1 MNGRNHARGALA
13 AALLGGAVTS
23 TAHGAASLDSI
34 EQTLVLLQAQLQ
46 AAQQEIQALKTE
58 NQQIKEQ
65 VAATNEAVEQAE
77 QTPAA
82 RGHHGGPSWAEKTNL
97 GAYGEMHWNSLQS
110 KDEIDFHRFVL
121 FLSHEFNDRTR
132 FFSELELEH
141 SLAGEGKKGEVE
153 VEQAYIEHD
162 LTDNQHAR
170 AGLFLVP
177 VGILNEHHEPDTFY
191 GVERNPVETNII
203 PTTWWEGGVGL
214 RGDLAPGWA
223 YDVSAHS
230 GLKVP
235 ITGSSAFLTRSGRQK
250 VSEAVAEDPAIT
262 ARIRYQGIPGLEL
275 ALSGQYQ
282 DDLTQGAGERAR
294 AFLWETHAV
303 LQRGPFGLRALYAGW
318 DIGGDQ
324 AQSLGRDEQNGW
336 YVEPSWRLNDRWGVF
351 ARYNRWDTAA
361 GDSAD
366 SAFKQIDVGVNYWLS
381 EQVVLKLDYMDKN
394 GPTSDLDDHGVNA
407 GVGFSF

>member
-1 MNGRNHARGALA
+1 MKGQNCARGALA

-23 TAHGAASLDSI
+23 TAHGATSIDAI
-34 EQTLVLLQAQLQ
+34 EQTLAQLQAQLA
-46 AAQQEIQALKTE
+46 AAQQEIATLKNE
-58 NQQIKEQ
+58 NQQIKQQ
-65 VAATNEAVEQAE
+65 VAATGEAVAQAE
-77 QTPAA
+77 QEAAA
-82 RGHHGGPSWAEKTNL
+82 RGPSWAEKTSL
-97 GAYGEMHWNSLQS
+97 GAYGELHWNSLQS

-121 FLSHEFNDRTR
+121 FLGHEFDARTR
-132 FFSELELEH
+132 LFAELELEH
-141 SLAGEGKKGEVE
+141 SIAGEGQEGEIE
-153 VEQAYIEHD
+153 LEQAYIERD
-162 LTDNQHAR
+162 LTDSHR
-170 AGLFLVP
+170 AQVGLFLLP
-177 VGILNEHHEPDTFY
+177 LGILNEHHEPDTFY
-191 GVERNPVETNII
+191 GVERNPVETEII
-203 PTTWWEGGVGL
+203 PTTWWEAGVGL
-214 RGDLAPGWA
+214 HGDLAPGWRYNLA
-223 YDVSAHS
+223 AHS
-230 GLKVP
+230 GLQTP
-235 ITGSSAFLTRSGRQK
+235 ITGSNTLRLRSGRQK
-250 VSEAVAEDPAIT
+250 VANATAEDPAVT

-282 DDLTQGAGERAR
+282 DDLTQGEGERAR

-324 AQSLGRDEQNGW
+324 AQALGRDEQNGW

-366 SAFKQIDVGVNYWLS
+366 SKFRQIDVGFNYWLS

-394 GPTSDLDDHGVNA
+394 GPSSDLDDHAVNA

>member
-1 MNGRNHARGALA
+1 MNGRISTRRALA
-13 AALLGGAVTS
+13 AAALGSALVPA
-23 TAHGAASLDSI
+23 AHGAASIDSI
-34 EQTLVLLQAQLQ
+34 EQTLAQLQAQLI
-46 AAQQEIQALKTE
+46 AAQQEIATLKTE
-58 NQQIKEQ
+58 NQQIKQQ
-65 VAATNEAVEQAE
+65 VAATGEAVEKAE
-77 QTPAA
+77 QTAAA
-82 RGHHGGPSWAEKTNL
+82 RGPSWAEKTTL
-97 GAYGEMHWNSLQS
+97 GAYGEMHLNSLQS

-121 FLSHEFNDRTR
+121 FVGHEFDARTR
-132 FFSELELEH
+132 LFSELEIEH
-141 SLAGEGKKGEVE
+141 SLAGEGKAGGEVYL
-153 VEQAYIEHD
+153 EQAYIERD

-170 AGLFLVP
+170 VGSFVLPL
-177 VGILNEHHEPDTFY
+177 GILNEHHEPDAFY
-191 GVERNPVETNII
+191 GVERNPVETTII

-250 VSEAVAEDPAIT
+250 GAFAVAEDPAMT
-262 ARIRYQGIPGLEL
+262 ARIKYSGIPGLEL

-282 DDLTQGAGERAR
+282 DDLTQGLGEERAR

-324 AQSLGRDEQNGW
+324 AQALGRDEQNGW
-336 YVEPSWRLNDRWGVF
+336 YVEPSWRLNDQWGVF
-351 ARYNRWDTAA
+351 ARYNRWDNAA
-361 GDSAD
+361 GDSVD
-366 SAFKQIDVGVNYWLS
+366 SKFRQIDVGFNYWMT

-394 GPTSDLDDHGVNA
+394 GPTSGQDDHGMNA

>member
-1 MNGRNHARGALA
+1 MKAQNRARGALA

-23 TAHGAASLDSI
+23 TAHGATSIDAI
-34 EQTLVLLQAQLQ
+34 EQTLAQLQAQLA
-46 AAQQEIQALKTE
+46 AAQQEIATLKNE
-58 NQQIKEQ
+58 NQQIKQQ
-65 VAATNEAVEQAE
+65 VAATGEAVAQAE
-77 QTPAA
+77 QEAAA
-82 RGHHGGPSWAEKTNL
+82 RGPSWAEKTSL

-121 FLSHEFNDRTR
+121 FLGHEFTPRTR
-132 FFSELELEH
+132 LFTELELEH
-141 SLAGEGKKGEVE
+141 SLAGEGKRGEVE
-153 VEQAYIEHD
+153 LEQAYIEHD
-162 LTDNQHAR
+162 LSDSQHAR
-170 AGLFLVP
+170 VGLFLLP

-214 RGDLAPGWA
+214 HGDLGAGINYSVA
-223 YDVSAHS
+223 AHS

-235 ITGSSAFLTRSGRQK
+235 LTGSSAFLTRSGRQK
-250 VSEAVAEDPAIT
+250 VSEAVAEDPAAT

-275 ALSGQYQ
+275 ALSAQYQ
-282 DDLTQGAGERAR
+282 DDLTQGLGDERAR

-324 AQSLGRDEQNGW
+324 AESFGRDEQNGW
-336 YVEPSWRLNDRWGVF
+336 YVEPSWRVNDQWGVF

-361 GDSAD
+361 GDGAD

-394 GPTSDLDDHGVNA
+394 GPTSSLDDHGVNA

>member
-1 MNGRNHARGALA
+1 MTRRYSTRGTLA
-13 AALLGGAVTS
+13 AALLSGALAP
-23 TAHGAASLDSI
+23 TAHGATSIDAI
-34 EQTLVLLQAQLQ
+34 EQTLMQLQAQLA
-46 AAQQEIQALKTE
+46 AAQQEIATLKTE
-58 NQQIKEQ
+58 NQQIKQQ
-65 VAATNEAVEQAE
+65 VAATGEAVEQAE
-77 QTPAA
+77 QEAAA
-82 RGHHGGPSWAEKTNL
+82 RGPSWAEKTSL
-97 GAYGEMHWNSLQS
+97 GGYGEMHWNSLQS

-121 FLSHEFNDRTR
+121 FLGHQFNDRTR

-153 VEQAYIEHD
+153 IEQAYIEHD

-170 AGLFLVP
+170 AGLFLIP

-191 GVERNPVETNII
+191 GVERNPIETNII
-203 PTTWWEGGVGL
+203 PTTWWEGGLGL
-214 RGDLAPGWA
+214 RGDIASAWD

-250 VSEAVAEDPAIT
+250 VSEAVAEDPAMT
-262 ARIRYQGIPGLEL
+262 ARIRYQGIPGLQL

-282 DDLTQGAGERAR
+282 DDLTQGLGGERAR

-303 LQRGPFGLRALYAGW
+303 LQRGPFGLRALYASW

-324 AQSLGRDEQNGW
+324 AQALGRDEQNGW
-336 YVEPSWRLNDRWGVF
+336 YVEPSWRVNDQWGVF

-366 SAFKQIDVGVNYWLS
+366 SAFKQVDVGVNYWLS

-394 GPTSDLDDHGVNA
+394 GPTAGLDDKGMNA

>member
-1 MNGRNHARGALA
+1 MSRIHIARGALV
-13 AALLGGAVTS
+13 AALLASAWMPV
-23 TAHGAASLDSI
+23 AHGASSIEAI
-34 EQTLVLLQAQLQ
+34 EQTLVQLQAQLQ
-46 AAQQEIQALKTE
+46 AAQQEIRALKAE

-65 VAATNEAVEQAE
+65 VAATGEAVEQAE
-77 QTPAA
+77 QAA
-82 RGHHGGPSWAEKTNL
+82 TARGPSWAEKTSL

-121 FLSHEFNDRTR
+121 FLGHEFDARTR
-132 FFSELELEH
+132 LFAELELEH
-141 SLAGEGKKGEVE
+141 ALAGEGKEGEVE
-153 VEQAYIEHD
+153 LEQAYIERD
-162 LTDNQHAR
+162 LTDNQHAQV
-170 AGLFLVP
+170 GLFLLP
-177 VGILNEHHEPDTFY
+177 LGILNEHHEPDTFY

-203 PTTWWEGGVGL
+203 PTTWWEGGIGL
-214 RGDLAPGWA
+214 HGDIAPGWA
-223 YDVSAHS
+223 YNLAAHS
-230 GLKVP
+230 GLNVP
-235 ITGSSAFLTRSGRQK
+235 TTGSSAFLTRSGRQK
-250 VSEAVAEDPAIT
+250 VSEAVAEDPTMT

-282 DDLTQGAGERAR
+282 DDLTQGTGERAR

-324 AQSLGRDEQNGW
+324 AQALGRDEQNGW
-336 YVEPSWRLNDRWGVF
+336 YVEPSWRFNDQWGVF

-361 GDSAD
+361 GNSAD
-366 SAFKQIDVGVNYWLS
+366 SAFKQVDVGFNYWLS

-394 GPTSDLDDHGVNA
+394 GPTSDLDDRGVNA

>member
-1 MNGRNHARGALA
+1 MIRRHSTPGALA
-13 AALLGGAVTS
+13 AAVLAGALVPP
-23 TAHGAASLDSI
+23 AHGATSIDAI
-34 EQTLVLLQAQLQ
+34 EQTLAQLQAQLA
-46 AAQQEIQALKTE
+46 AAQQEIATLKAE
-58 NQQIKEQ
+58 NQQIKQQ
-65 VAATNEAVEQAE
+65 VAATGEAVEQAE
-77 QTPAA
+77 QQAAA
-82 RGHHGGPSWAEKTNL
+82 RGPSWAEKTSL
-97 GAYGEMHWNSLQS
+97 GGYGEMHWNSLQS

-121 FLSHEFNDRTR
+121 FLGHEFDARTR
-132 FFSELELEH
+132 LFAEVELEH

-153 VEQAYIEHD
+153 IEQAYIEHD
-162 LTDNQHAR
+162 LTANQHAR

-203 PTTWWEGGVGL
+203 PSTWWEGGVGV

-235 ITGSSAFLTRSGRQK
+235 LTGSNAFLTRSGRQK
-250 VSEAVAEDPAIT
+250 VSEAVAEDPAAT

-275 ALSGQYQ
+275 ALSAQYQ
-282 DDLTQGAGERAR
+282 DDLTQGFGDERAR

-324 AQSLGRDEQNGW
+324 AESFGRDEQNGW
-336 YVEPSWRLNDRWGVF
+336 YVEPSWRVNDRWGVF

-366 SAFKQIDVGVNYWLS
+366 SAFKQVDVGVNYWLS

-394 GPTSDLDDHGVNA
+394 GPTSSLDDHGVNA

>member
-1 MNGRNHARGALA
+1 MNGRNRARGALA
-13 AALLGGAVTS
+13 AALLGSALTP
-23 TAHGAASLDSI
+23 TAHGAASMDAI
-34 EQTLVLLQAQLQ
+34 EQTLAQLQ
-46 AAQQEIQALKTE
+46 AELTRAQQEIATLKAE
-58 NQQIKEQ
+58 NQQIKQQ
-65 VAATNEAVEQAE
+65 VAATGEAVEQVE
-77 QTPAA
+77 QTAAA
-82 RGHHGGPSWAEKTNL
+82 RGPSWAEKTSL

-121 FLSHEFNDRTR
+121 FLGHEFDAKTR
-132 FFSELELEH
+132 LFAELELEH

-153 VEQAYIEHD
+153 LEQAYIERD
-162 LTDNQHAR
+162 LTGSQHAR

-177 VGILNEHHEPDTFY
+177 VGILNEHHEPDSFY

-203 PTTWWEGGVGL
+203 PTTWWEGGIGL
-214 RGDLAPGWA
+214 HGDLAPGWG
-223 YDVSAHS
+223 YDVAAHS

-235 ITGSSAFLTRSGRQK
+235 LTGSNAFLTRSGRQK

-262 ARIRYQGIPGLEL
+262 ARIRYTAIPGLEL

-282 DDLTQGAGERAR
+282 DDLTQGLGQERAR

-324 AQSLGRDEQNGW
+324 AQALGRDQQNGW
-336 YVEPSWRLNDRWGVF
+336 YVEPSWRLSDRWGVF

-366 SAFKQIDVGVNYWLS
+366 SKFRQIDVGFNYWLS

-394 GPTSDLDDHGVNA
+394 GPSSALDDHGVNA

>member
-1 MNGRNHARGALA
+1 MTRRYSTRGALA
-13 AALLGGAVTS
+13 AALLGSALTP
-23 TAHGAASLDSI
+23 TAHGAASIDAI
-34 EQTLVLLQAQLQ
+34 EQTLAQLQAQLA
-46 AAQQEIQALKTE
+46 AAQQEIATLKTE
-58 NQQIKEQ
+58 NQQIKRQ
-65 VAATNEAVEQAE
+65 VAATGEAVEKAE
-77 QTPAA
+77 QEAAA
-82 RGHHGGPSWAEKTNL
+82 RGPSWAEKTSL
-97 GAYGEMHWNSLQS
+97 GGYGEMHWNSLQS

-121 FLSHEFNDRTR
+121 FVGHEFNDRTR

-153 VEQAYIEHD
+153 IEQAYIEHD

-203 PTTWWEGGVGL
+203 PTTWWEGGIGL
-214 RGDLAPGWA
+214 RGDLASDWA

-250 VSEAVAEDPAIT
+250 VSEAVAEDPAMT
-262 ARIRYQGIPGLEL
+262 ARIRYQGIPGLQL

-282 DDLTQGAGERAR
+282 DDLTQGLGDERAR

-324 AQSLGRDEQNGW
+324 AQALGRDEQNGW
-336 YVEPSWRLNDRWGVF
+336 YVEPSWRVNDRWGVF

-366 SAFKQIDVGVNYWLS
+366 SAFRQVDVGVNYWLS

-394 GPTSDLDDHGVNA
+394 GPTAGLDDKGVNA

>member
-1 MNGRNHARGALA
+1 MKGRNCARGALA

-23 TAHGAASLDSI
+23 TAHGATSIDAI
-34 EQTLVLLQAQLQ
+34 EQTLAQLQAQLA
-46 AAQQEIQALKTE
+46 AAQQEIATLKNE
-58 NQQIKEQ
+58 NQQIKQQ
-65 VAATNEAVEQAE
+65 VAATGEAVAQAE
-77 QTPAA
+77 QEAAA
-82 RGHHGGPSWAEKTNL
+82 RGPSWAEKTSL

-121 FLSHEFNDRTR
+121 FLGHEFDARTR
-132 FFSELELEH
+132 LFAEVEIEH
-141 SLAGEGKKGEVE
+141 SVAGEGQKGEIE
-153 VEQAYIEHD
+153 LEQAYIERD
-162 LTDNQHAR
+162 LTDSQHAQI
-170 AGLFLVP
+170 GLFLLP
-177 VGILNEHHEPDTFY
+177 LGILNEHHEPDTFY
-191 GVERNPVETNII
+191 GVERNPVETEII

-214 RGDLAPGWA
+214 HGDLAPGWGYNVA
-223 YDVSAHS
+223 VHS
-230 GLKVP
+230 GLKTPV
-235 ITGSSAFLTRSGRQK
+235 TGDDALRLRSGRQK
-250 VSEAVAEDPAIT
+250 MANAEAKDPAMT

-324 AQSLGRDEQNGW
+324 ARALGRDKQNGW
-336 YVEPSWRLNDRWGVF
+336 YVEPSWRLNDQWGVF

-361 GDSAD
+361 GDGAD

-394 GPTSDLDDHGVNA
+394 GPTSSLDDHGVNA

>member
-1 MNGRNHARGALA
+1 MNGRNRARGALA
-13 AALLGGAVTS
+13 AALLGGALTP
-23 TAHGAASLDSI
+23 TAHGAASMDAI
-34 EQTLVLLQAQLQ
+34 EQTLAQLQ
-46 AAQQEIQALKTE
+46 AELTRAQQEIATLKAE
-58 NQQIKEQ
+58 NQQIKQQ
-65 VAATNEAVEQAE
+65 VAATGEAVEQVE
-77 QTPAA
+77 QTAAA
-82 RGHHGGPSWAEKTNL
+82 RGPSWAEKTSL

-121 FLSHEFNDRTR
+121 FLGHEFDAKTR
-132 FFSELELEH
+132 LFAELELEH

-153 VEQAYIEHD
+153 LEQAYIERD
-162 LTDNQHAR
+162 LADSQHAR
-170 AGLFLVP
+170 VGLFLIP

-214 RGDLAPGWA
+214 HGDLAPGWG
-223 YDVSAHS
+223 YDVAAHS

-235 ITGSSAFLTRSGRQK
+235 LTGSNAFLTRSGRQK

-262 ARIRYQGIPGLEL
+262 ARIRYTAIPGLEL
-275 ALSGQYQ
+275 ALSGQFQ
-282 DDLTQGAGERAR
+282 DDLTQGLGQERAR

-324 AQSLGRDEQNGW
+324 AQALGRDQQNGW
-336 YVEPSWRLNDRWGVF
+336 YVEPSWRLNDQWGVF

-366 SAFKQIDVGVNYWLS
+366 SKFRQIDVGFNYWLS

-394 GPTSDLDDHGVNA
+394 GPSSALDDHGVNA

>member
-1 MNGRNHARGALA
+1 MKAQNRARGALA

-23 TAHGAASLDSI
+23 TAHGATSIDAI
-34 EQTLVLLQAQLQ
+34 EQTLAQLQAQLA
-46 AAQQEIQALKTE
+46 AAQQEIATLKNE
-58 NQQIKEQ
+58 NQQIKQQ
-65 VAATNEAVEQAE
+65 VAATGEAVAQAE
-77 QTPAA
+77 QEAAA
-82 RGHHGGPSWAEKTNL
+82 RGPSWAEKTSL

-121 FLSHEFNDRTR
+121 FLGHEFTPRTR
-132 FFSELELEH
+132 LFTELELEH
-141 SLAGEGKKGEVE
+141 SLAGEGKRGEVE
-153 VEQAYIEHD
+153 LEQAYIEHD
-162 LTDNQHAR
+162 LSDSQHAR
-170 AGLFLVP
+170 VGLFLLP

-214 RGDLAPGWA
+214 HGDLGAGINYSMA
-223 YDVSAHS
+223 AHS

-235 ITGSSAFLTRSGRQK
+235 LTGSSAFLTRSGRQK
-250 VSEAVAEDPAIT
+250 VSEAVAEDPAAT

-275 ALSGQYQ
+275 ALSAQYQ
-282 DDLTQGAGERAR
+282 DDLTQGLGDERAR

-324 AQSLGRDEQNGW
+324 AESFGRDEQNGW
-336 YVEPSWRLNDRWGVF
+336 YVEPSWRVNDQWGVF

-361 GDSAD
+361 GDGAD

-394 GPTSDLDDHGVNA
+394 GPTSSLDDHGVNA